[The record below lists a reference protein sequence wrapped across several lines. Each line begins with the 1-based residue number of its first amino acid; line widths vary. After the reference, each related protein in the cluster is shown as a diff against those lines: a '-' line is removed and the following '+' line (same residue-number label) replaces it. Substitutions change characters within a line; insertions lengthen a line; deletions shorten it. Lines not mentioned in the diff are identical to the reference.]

1 MTNNLIAFLN
11 SIFFHLILLAI
22 LTIDFSIFAPKPD
35 REKIVPIEFVSLPR
49 MEEIRL
55 KKSNDILSKRIDDN
69 IKIVQESK
77 KTVEV
82 NKNKLGLNSLESL
95 RKQIEDTKLSKEKK
109 EVQIRILLIQKKINS
124 IWKKPALINQ
134 DIQAEIQI
142 NLAPSGEILKYEMVS
157 SSGNKIFDDSTFR
170 VLSNISFITEVI
182 GMDRKYFEK
191 NFRTFNL
198 VFKSKD

>member
-11 SIFFHLILLAI
+11 SIFFHLFLLAI
-22 LTIDFSIFAPKPD
+22 LTIDFSIFTPKPV

-49 MEEIRL
+49 MEEVRL
-55 KKSNDILSKRIDDN
+55 KKSNDFLSKRIDDN
-69 IKIVQESK
+69 IKIEKESK
-77 KTVEV
+77 KTIEV

-109 EVQIRILLIQKKINS
+109 EVQIRISLIQKRINS
-124 IWKKPALINQ
+124 IWKKPALINE
-134 DIQAEIQI
+134 DIQSEIQI

-170 VLSNISFITEVI
+170 ALSNISFITEVI

>member
-11 SIFFHLILLAI
+11 SIFFHLFLLAI
-22 LTIDFSIFAPKPD
+22 LTIDFSIFVPKPD

-55 KKSNDILSKRIDDN
+55 KKSNDFLSKRIDDN
-69 IKIVQESK
+69 IKVEKEIK

-82 NKNKLGLNSLESL
+82 NKKKLGLNSLESL

-109 EVQIRILLIQKKINS
+109 EVQIRISLIQKRINS
-124 IWKKPALINQ
+124 IWKKPALINE

-170 VLSNISFITEVI
+170 ALSNISFITEVI

>member
-109 EVQIRILLIQKKINS
+109 EVQIRISLIQKRINS
-124 IWKKPALINQ
+124 IWKKPALINE
-134 DIQAEIQI
+134 DIQSEIQI

-170 VLSNISFITEVI
+170 ALSNISFITEVI

-191 NFRTFNL
+191 NFRSFNL

>member
-35 REKIVPIEFVSLPR
+35 REKIVPIEFVSVPR

-55 KKSNDILSKRIDDN
+55 KKSNDILSKTIDDN

-124 IWKKPALINQ
+124 VWKKPALINQ

-170 VLSNISFITEVI
+170 ALSNISFIAEVI

-191 NFRTFNL
+191 NFRSFNL

>member
-11 SIFFHLILLAI
+11 SIFFHLFLLAI
-22 LTIDFSIFAPKPD
+22 LTIDFSIFTPKPV

-49 MEEIRL
+49 MEEVRL
-55 KKSNDILSKRIDDN
+55 KKSNDFLSKRIDDN
-69 IKIVQESK
+69 IKIEKESK
-77 KTVEV
+77 KTIEV

-109 EVQIRILLIQKKINS
+109 EVQIRISLIQGRINS
-124 IWKKPALINQ
+124 IWKKPPLINE

-142 NLAPSGEILKYEMVS
+142 NLAPSGEILKYEMIS
-157 SSGNKIFDDSTFR
+157 SSGNKIFDDSTLR
-170 VLSNISFITEVI
+170 ALSNISFITEVI

-191 NFRTFNL
+191 HFRSFNL

>member
-11 SIFFHLILLAI
+11 SIFFHLFLLAI
-22 LTIDFSIFAPKPD
+22 LTIDFSIFVPKPD
-35 REKIVPIEFVSLPR
+35 REKIVPIEFVSLPK

-55 KKSNDILSKRIDDN
+55 KKSNDFLSKRIDDN
-69 IKIVQESK
+69 IKVEKEIK

-82 NKNKLGLNSLESL
+82 NKKKLGLNSLESL

-109 EVQIRILLIQKKINS
+109 EVQIRISLIQKRINS
-124 IWKKPALINQ
+124 IWKKPALINE
-134 DIQAEIQI
+134 DIQTEIQI
-142 NLAPSGEILKYEMVS
+142 NLAPSGEILKYEMIS

-170 VLSNISFITEVI
+170 ALSNISFITEVI

-191 NFRTFNL
+191 NFRSFNL

>member
-22 LTIDFSIFAPKPD
+22 LTIDFSIFASKPD

-109 EVQIRILLIQKKINS
+109 EVQIRISLIQKRINS
-124 IWKKPALINQ
+124 IWKKPALINE

-170 VLSNISFITEVI
+170 ALSNISFITEVI

>member
-11 SIFFHLILLAI
+11 SIFFHLFLLAI
-22 LTIDFSIFAPKPD
+22 LTIDFSIFVPKPD

-49 MEEIRL
+49 MEEKRL
-55 KKSNDILSKRIDDN
+55 KKSNDFLSKRIDDN
-69 IKIVQESK
+69 IKIEKESK
-77 KTVEV
+77 KTAEV

-95 RKQIEDTKLSKEKK
+95 RKQIEDTKLSKEKR
-109 EVQIRILLIQKKINS
+109 EVQIRISLIQKRINS
-124 IWKKPALINQ
+124 IWKKPALINE

-170 VLSNISFITEVI
+170 ALSNISFITEVI

-191 NFRTFNL
+191 NFRSFNL
-198 VFKSKD
+198 VFKSKG

>member
-11 SIFFHLILLAI
+11 SIFFHLFLLAI
-22 LTIDFSIFAPKPD
+22 LTIDFSIFVPKPD

-49 MEEIRL
+49 MEEVRL
-55 KKSNDILSKRIDDN
+55 KKSNDFLSKRIDDN
-69 IKIVQESK
+69 IKVEKEIK

-82 NKNKLGLNSLESL
+82 NKKKLGLNSLESL
-95 RKQIEDTKLSKEKK
+95 RKQIEDTKLSKEKR
-109 EVQIRILLIQKKINS
+109 EVQIRISLIQKRINS
-124 IWKKPALINQ
+124 IWKKPALINE

-170 VLSNISFITEVI
+170 ALSNISFITEVI

-191 NFRTFNL
+191 NFRSFNL

>member
-11 SIFFHLILLAI
+11 SIFFHLFLLAI
-22 LTIDFSIFAPKPD
+22 LIIDFSIFTPKPD

-55 KKSNDILSKRIDDN
+55 KKSNDILLKRIDDN
-69 IKIVQESK
+69 IKIVKESK
-77 KTVEV
+77 KTLEV

-95 RKQIEDTKLSKEKK
+95 RKQIEDTKLSREKK
-109 EVQIRILLIQKKINS
+109 EVQIRISLIQKRINS
-124 IWKKPALINQ
+124 IWKKPALINE

-170 VLSNISFITEVI
+170 ALSNISFITEVI

-191 NFRTFNL
+191 NFRSFNL
-198 VFKSKD
+198 IFKSKD

>member
-11 SIFFHLILLAI
+11 SIFFHLFLLAI
-22 LTIDFSIFAPKPD
+22 LTIDFSIFAPKPV
-35 REKIVPIEFVSLPR
+35 REKIVPIEFVSLPI
-49 MEEIRL
+49 MEETRL
-55 KKSNDILSKRIDDN
+55 KKSNDFLSKRIDDN
-69 IKIVQESK
+69 IKIEKESK
-77 KTVEV
+77 KTIEE

-109 EVQIRILLIQKKINS
+109 EVQIRISLIQKRINS
-124 IWKKPALINQ
+124 IWKKPALINE

-170 VLSNISFITEVI
+170 ALSNISFITEVI

>member
-11 SIFFHLILLAI
+11 SIFFHLFLLAI
-22 LTIDFSIFAPKPD
+22 LTIDFSIFVPKPD

-55 KKSNDILSKRIDDN
+55 KKSNDFLSKRIDDN
-69 IKIVQESK
+69 IKVEKEIK

-82 NKNKLGLNSLESL
+82 NKKKLGLNSLESL

-109 EVQIRILLIQKKINS
+109 EVQIRISLIQKRINS
-124 IWKKPALINQ
+124 IWKKPALINE
-134 DIQAEIQI
+134 DIQTEIQI
-142 NLAPSGEILKYEMVS
+142 NLAPSGEILKYEMIS

-170 VLSNISFITEVI
+170 ALSNISFITEVI

-191 NFRTFNL
+191 NFRSFNL

>member
-11 SIFFHLILLAI
+11 SIFFHLFLLAI
-22 LTIDFSIFAPKPD
+22 LTIDFSIFVPKPD

-55 KKSNDILSKRIDDN
+55 KKSNDFLSKRIDDN
-69 IKIVQESK
+69 IKVEKEIK

-82 NKNKLGLNSLESL
+82 NKKKLGLNSLESL
-95 RKQIEDTKLSKEKK
+95 RKQIEDTKLSKEKR
-109 EVQIRILLIQKKINS
+109 EVQIRISLIQKRINS
-124 IWKKPALINQ
+124 IWKKPALINE

-170 VLSNISFITEVI
+170 ALSNISFITEVI

-191 NFRTFNL
+191 NFRSFNL

>member
-11 SIFFHLILLAI
+11 SIFFHLFLLAI
-22 LTIDFSIFAPKPD
+22 LTIDFSIFVPKPD

-55 KKSNDILSKRIDDN
+55 KKSNDFLSKRIDDN
-69 IKIVQESK
+69 IKVEKEIK

-82 NKNKLGLNSLESL
+82 NKKKLGLNSLESL

-109 EVQIRILLIQKKINS
+109 EVQIRISLIQKRINS
-124 IWKKPALINQ
+124 IWKKPALINE

-170 VLSNISFITEVI
+170 ALSNISFITEVI

-191 NFRTFNL
+191 NFRSFNL

>member
-11 SIFFHLILLAI
+11 SIFFHLFLLAI
-22 LTIDFSIFAPKPD
+22 LTIDFSIFVPKPD

-49 MEEIRL
+49 MEEVRL
-55 KKSNDILSKRIDDN
+55 KKSNDFLSKRIDDN
-69 IKIVQESK
+69 IKIEKESK
-77 KTVEV
+77 KTIEV

-95 RKQIEDTKLSKEKK
+95 RKQIEDTKLSKEKR
-109 EVQIRILLIQKKINS
+109 EVQIRISLIQKRINS
-124 IWKKPALINQ
+124 IWKKPALINE

-170 VLSNISFITEVI
+170 ALSNISFITEVI

-191 NFRTFNL
+191 NFRSFNL
-198 VFKSKD
+198 VFKSKG

>member
-11 SIFFHLILLAI
+11 SIFFHLFLLAI
-22 LTIDFSIFAPKPD
+22 LTIDFSIFVPKPD

-49 MEEIRL
+49 MEEVRL
-55 KKSNDILSKRIDDN
+55 KKSNDFLSKRIDDN
-69 IKIVQESK
+69 IKVEKEIK

-82 NKNKLGLNSLESL
+82 NKKKLGLNSLESL

-109 EVQIRILLIQKKINS
+109 EVQIRISLIQKRINS
-124 IWKKPALINQ
+124 IWKKPALINE
-134 DIQAEIQI
+134 DIQTEIQI
-142 NLAPSGEILKYEMVS
+142 NLAPSGEILKYEMIS

-170 VLSNISFITEVI
+170 ALSNISFITEVI

-191 NFRTFNL
+191 NFRSFNL

>member
-11 SIFFHLILLAI
+11 SIFFHLFLLAI
-22 LTIDFSIFAPKPD
+22 LTIDFSIFVPKPA

-55 KKSNDILSKRIDDN
+55 KKSNDFLSKRIDDN
-69 IKIVQESK
+69 IKIEKESK

-82 NKNKLGLNSLESL
+82 NKNNLGLDSLESL

-109 EVQIRILLIQKKINS
+109 EVQIRISLIQKKINS
-124 IWKKPALINQ
+124 IWKKPALINE

-170 VLSNISFITEVI
+170 ALSNISFITEVI

-191 NFRTFNL
+191 NFRSFNL